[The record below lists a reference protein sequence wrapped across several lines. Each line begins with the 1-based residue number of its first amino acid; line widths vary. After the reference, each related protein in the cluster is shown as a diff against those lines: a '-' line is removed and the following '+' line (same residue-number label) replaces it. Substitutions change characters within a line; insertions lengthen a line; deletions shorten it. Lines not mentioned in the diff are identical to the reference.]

1 MTAPKTILIVD
12 DDLTAITLMR
22 AALQKAGF
30 GISTAVDG
38 ADALRQFRDKPSDM
52 VMLDVDMP
60 GLSGY
65 DVCAALRLEAGPL
78 LPIVMVTGF
87 DDFRSVDAA
96 YVAGATDFI
105 AKPINW
111 TLLGHR
117 VRYLLRGYQAV
128 LDLGTAEARNTALLA
143 ALPDLLF
150 ELDIEGRYIQYH
162 PPRSDLLTAPV
173 KNFIG
178 KTIEEVLSQDAARVC
193 RTAMQEA
200 YETGASIGKQLE
212 LQLPTGTAWVE
223 LSVSKSLDS
232 DQRPHFIIL
241 ARDVTE
247 SRAAADQIRRLA
259 YYDQLT
265 GLPNREQFRNRV
277 AGAIDR
283 AIANKRQ
290 LALLCIDLDKFKR
303 INDTLGHSV
312 GDDLLR
318 MTALRLREAVRR
330 ADPMDR
336 AIPGSTADADLS
348 RLGGDEFMFLMPDI
362 DGSEQA
368 AAVATR
374 ILSAITQPIL
384 LARHEVMVT
393 PSIGIAVYP
402 TDGGDFETL
411 FKSADLAMYFA
422 KRQGPGTL
430 AFFKSSMNANAL
442 KRLTMEGKLSRAIA
456 GNELSLRFQPQFDLA
471 TGLIVGMEALLR
483 WTNAELG
490 QVPPLEFIPVAEETG
505 MILSIGEWV
514 LRAACKQA
522 KAWNDEGFSV
532 LRIAVNVSGMQ
543 LAQRGFPGLVAAVLR
558 DSGLPANMLE
568 LEITESVVMT
578 NEDWTR
584 QVLGELKAIG
594 VQISIDDFGTGYS
607 SLGRL
612 REFPIDRL
620 KIDGSFIRR
629 VQNNGEDRVI
639 AATIIAM
646 AKTLK
651 LEVVAE
657 GVEDFAQL
665 LFLQEER
672 CTLVQGYFLSLP
684 LTAAESGQL
693 LRRLA
698 RDFDGSRTE
707 RLKAL
712 VNFVERPT
720 KFEPSSPDG
729 LVNVT
734 S

>member
-1 MTAPKTILIVD
+1 VTTATKTILIVD
-12 DDLTAITLMR
+12 DDLTAIMLMR

-30 GISTAVDG
+30 AVSTAVDG
-38 ADALRQFRDKPSDM
+38 TDALEQFRGKPSDM

-96 YVAGATDFI
+96 YNAGATDFI

-117 VRYLLRGYQAV
+117 VRYLLRAYQAV
-128 LDLGTAEARNTALLA
+128 LDLRTAEARNTALLT

-150 ELDIEGRYIQYH
+150 ELDIEGRYVQYH
-162 PPRSDLLTAPV
+162 PPHSELLPTPV
-173 KNFIG
+173 ENFIG
-178 KTIEEVLSQDAARVC
+178 KTVEEVLSPEAARVC
-193 RTAMQEA
+193 RSAIQEA
-200 YETGASIGKQLE
+200 YETGLSIGKHLE
-212 LQLPTGTAWVE
+212 LRLPGGTAWVE
-223 LSVSKSLDS
+223 LSVSRPVDPG
-232 DQRPHFIIL
+232 QTPHFIVL
-241 ARDVTE
+241 ARDVTDR
-247 SRAAADQIRRLA
+247 RAAAEQIRRLA

-265 GLPNREQFRNRV
+265 GLPNREHFRSRV
-277 AGAIDR
+277 ASAMEDAR
-283 AIANKRQ
+283 TNKRQ

-318 MTALRLREAVRR
+318 MTALRLREAVRSS
-330 ADPMDR
+330 DHIG
-336 AIPGSTADADLS
+336 IPEGSGDGDLS
-348 RLGGDEFMFLMPDI
+348 RLGGDEFMFLMPLI
-362 DGSEQA
+362 DAPEEAGI
-368 AAVATR
+368 VASR
-374 ILSAITQPIL
+374 ILVAIMRPIL

-393 PSIGIAVYP
+393 PSIGIAIYP
-402 TDGGDFETL
+402 ADGENFETL

-422 KRQGPGTL
+422 KRQGPGTFT
-430 AFFKSSMNANAL
+430 FFKPSMNANAL
-442 KRLTMEGKLSRAIA
+442 KRLTMEGKLSGAIA
-456 GNELSLRFQPQFDLA
+456 GNELSLRFQPQFDLG

-483 WTNAELG
+483 WANVELG
-490 QVPPLEFIPVAEETG
+490 QVPPLDFIPVAEETG
-505 MILSIGEWV
+505 MILPIGEWV
-514 LRAACKQA
+514 LRAACMQA
-522 KAWNDEGFSV
+522 KAWLDEGLSSG
-532 LRIAVNVSGMQ
+532 RIAVNVSGLQ

-558 DSGLPANMLE
+558 ETGLPAVALE
-568 LEITESVVMT
+568 LEITESVIMA

-657 GVEDFAQL
+657 GVEDLAQL
-665 LFLQEER
+665 LFLQEEC
-672 CTLVQGYFLSLP
+672 CTSVQGFFLSPP
-684 LTAAESGQL
+684 LTAVESGQL

-698 RDFDGSRTE
+698 RDFDGTRTE
-707 RLKAL
+707 RLRQLRA
-712 VNFVERPT
+712 
-720 KFEPSSPDG
+720 
-729 LVNVT
+729 
-734 S
+734 

>member
-1 MTAPKTILIVD
+1 VTTASKTILIVD
-12 DDLTAITLMR
+12 DDLTTITLMR

-30 GISTAVDG
+30 AVSTAVDG
-38 ADALRQFRDKPSDM
+38 TDGLRQFRDKPSDM

-65 DVCAALRLEAGPL
+65 DLCAALRLEAGAL
-78 LPIVMVTGF
+78 LPIVMVTGS

-96 YVAGATDFI
+96 YDAGATDFI

-117 VRYLLRGYQAV
+117 VRYLLRAYQAV
-128 LDLGTAEARNTALLA
+128 LDLRTAEARNTALLT

-150 ELDIEGRYIQYH
+150 ELDIEGRYVQYH
-162 PPRSDLLTAPV
+162 APHSELLPMPAE
-173 KNFIG
+173 NFIG
-178 KTIEEVLSQDAARVC
+178 KTVEEVLSPEAARVC
-193 RTAMQEA
+193 RSALQEA
-200 YETGASIGKQLE
+200 YETGLSMGKQLE
-212 LQLPTGTAWVE
+212 LRRPGGTVWVE
-223 LSVSKSLDS
+223 LSVSRPADPG
-232 DQRPHFIIL
+232 QTPHFIVL

-247 SRAAADQIRRLA
+247 RRAAADQIRRLA

-265 GLPNREQFRNRV
+265 GLPNREHFRSRV
-277 AGAIDR
+277 ASALEDAR
-283 AIANKRQ
+283 THKRQ
-290 LALLCIDLDKFKR
+290 SALLCIDLDKFKR

-318 MTALRLREAVRR
+318 MTALRLREAVRSG
-330 ADPMDR
+330 DHIGR
-336 AIPGSTADADLS
+336 AIPAGSGDGDLS
-348 RLGGDEFMFLMPDI
+348 RAGGDEFMFLMPLI
-362 DGSEQA
+362 DA
-368 AAVATR
+368 ADEAGIVATR
-374 ILSAITQPIL
+374 ILSAIIQPIL
-384 LARHEVMVT
+384 LARHEVIVT
-393 PSIGIAVYP
+393 PSIGIAIYP
-402 TDGGDFETL
+402 ADGENFETL

-422 KRQGPGTL
+422 KRQGPGTFT
-430 AFFKSSMNANAL
+430 FFKPSMNSNAL
-442 KRLTMEGKLSRAIA
+442 KRLTMEGKLSGAIA
-456 GNELSLRFQPQFDLA
+456 GNEFSLRFQPQFDLS

-483 WTNAELG
+483 WANVELG
-490 QVPPLEFIPVAEETG
+490 QVPPLDFIPVAEETG
-505 MILSIGEWV
+505 LILPIGEWV
-514 LRAACKQA
+514 LRAACTQA
-522 KAWNDEGFSV
+522 KAWHDEGLAA
-532 LRIAVNVSGMQ
+532 LRIAVNVSGLQ
-543 LAQRGFPGLVAAVLR
+543 LAQQGFPGLVAAVLR
-558 DSGLPANMLE
+558 DTGLPAVALE
-568 LEITESVVMT
+568 LEITESVIMT

-612 REFPIDRL
+612 RDFPIDRL

-629 VQNNGEDRVI
+629 VQNSGEDRVI

-657 GVEDFAQL
+657 GVEDLAQL

-672 CTLVQGYFLSLP
+672 CTLAQGFFLSQP

-698 RDFDGSRTE
+698 RDFHGSRTE
-707 RLKAL
+707 RLKQLHA
-712 VNFVERPT
+712 
-720 KFEPSSPDG
+720 
-729 LVNVT
+729 
-734 S
+734 

>member
-1 MTAPKTILIVD
+1 VTTATKTILIVD
-12 DDLTAITLMR
+12 DDLTAIMLMR

-30 GISTAVDG
+30 AVSTAVDG
-38 ADALRQFRDKPSDM
+38 TDALRQFREKPSDM

-96 YVAGATDFI
+96 YTAGATDFI

-117 VRYLLRGYQAV
+117 VRYLLRAYQAV
-128 LDLGTAEARNTALLA
+128 LDLRTAEARNTALLT

-150 ELDIEGRYIQYH
+150 ELDIEGRYVQYH
-162 PPRSDLLTAPV
+162 PPHSELLPTPV
-173 KNFIG
+173 ENFIG
-178 KTIEEVLSQDAARVC
+178 KTVEEVLSPEAARVC
-193 RTAMQEA
+193 RSAIQEA
-200 YETGASIGKQLE
+200 YETGLSIGKQLE
-212 LQLPTGTAWVE
+212 LRLPGGTAWVE
-223 LSVSKSLDS
+223 LSVSRPVDPGHT
-232 DQRPHFIIL
+232 PHFIVL
-241 ARDVTE
+241 ARDVTDR
-247 SRAAADQIRRLA
+247 RAAAEQIRRLA

-265 GLPNREQFRNRV
+265 NLPNREHFRTRV
-277 AGAIDR
+277 ASAMEDAR
-283 AIANKRQ
+283 TNKRH

-318 MTALRLREAVRR
+318 MTAVRLREAVRCS
-330 ADPMDR
+330 DNIG
-336 AIPGSTADADLS
+336 IPGGSGDGDLS
-348 RLGGDEFMFLMPDI
+348 RLGGDEFMFLMPVI
-362 DGSEQA
+362 DAPEEAG
-368 AAVATR
+368 AVATR
-374 ILSAITQPIL
+374 ILVAIMRPIL

-393 PSIGIAVYP
+393 PSIGIAIYP
-402 TDGGDFETL
+402 ADGENFETL

-422 KRQGPGTL
+422 KRQGPGSFS
-430 AFFKSSMNANAL
+430 FFKPSMNANAL
-442 KRLTMEGKLSRAIA
+442 KRLTMEGKLSGAIA
-456 GNELSLRFQPQFDLA
+456 GNELSLRFQPQFDLG

-483 WTNAELG
+483 WANVELG
-490 QVPPLEFIPVAEETG
+490 QVPPLDFIPVAEETG
-505 MILSIGEWV
+505 MILPIGEWV
-514 LRAACKQA
+514 LRAACTQA
-522 KAWNDEGFSV
+522 KAWLDEGLSAG
-532 LRIAVNVSGMQ
+532 RIAVNVSGLQ

-558 DSGLPANMLE
+558 ETGVPAVTLE
-568 LEITESVVMT
+568 LEITESVIMA
-578 NEDWTR
+578 NEEWTR

-657 GVEDFAQL
+657 GVEDLAQL
-665 LFLQEER
+665 LFLQEES
-672 CTLVQGYFLSLP
+672 CTSVQGFFLSPP

-698 RDFDGSRTE
+698 RDFDGTRTE
-707 RLKAL
+707 RLRQLRA
-712 VNFVERPT
+712 
-720 KFEPSSPDG
+720 
-729 LVNVT
+729 
-734 S
+734 

>member
-1 MTAPKTILIVD
+1 
-12 DDLTAITLMR
+12 MR

-30 GISTAVDG
+30 AVRTAVDG
-38 ADALRQFRDKPSDM
+38 KDGLRQFRDKPSDM

-96 YVAGATDFI
+96 YNAGATDFI

-117 VRYLLRGYQAV
+117 VRYLLRAYQAV
-128 LDLGTAEARNTALLA
+128 LDLRTAEARNTALLT

-150 ELDIEGRYIQYH
+150 ELDIEGRYVQYH
-162 PPRSDLLTAPV
+162 APHSELLATPIE
-173 KNFIG
+173 NFIG
-178 KTIEEVLSQDAARVC
+178 KTVEEVLSPEAARVC
-193 RTAMQEA
+193 RAAIQEA
-200 YETGASIGKQLE
+200 YETGVSIGKQLE
-212 LQLPTGTAWVE
+212 LRLPAGTAWVE
-223 LSVSKSLDS
+223 LSVSRPVDS
-232 DQRPHFIIL
+232 GQMPHFIVL

-247 SRAAADQIRRLA
+247 RRAAADQIQRLA

-265 GLPNREQFRNRV
+265 GLPNREHFRSRV
-277 AGAIDR
+277 ASALDDAR
-283 AIANKRQ
+283 TNKRQ

-318 MTALRLREAVRR
+318 MTALRLREALRCGEHR
-330 ADPMDR
+330 EGALPE
-336 AIPGSTADADLS
+336 GSGDANLS
-348 RLGGDEFMFLMPDI
+348 RLGGDEFMYLIANINAPEEAGI
-362 DGSEQA
+362 
-368 AAVATR
+368 VATR
-374 ILSAITQPIL
+374 ILSAIMRPIL
-384 LARHEVMVT
+384 LARHKVMVT
-393 PSIGIAVYP
+393 PSVGIAVYP
-402 TDGGDFETL
+402 TDGEDFETL
-411 FKSADLAMYFA
+411 FKNADLAMYFA
-422 KRQGPGTL
+422 KRQGPGTFT
-430 AFFKSSMNANAL
+430 FFKPSMNANAL
-442 KRLTMEGKLSRAIA
+442 RRLTMESRLSGAVA
-456 GNELSLRFQPQFDLA
+456 GNELSLRFQPQFELA

-483 WTNAELG
+483 WTNVDLG
-490 QVPPLEFIPVAEETG
+490 QVPPSDFIPVAEETG
-505 MILSIGEWV
+505 MILPIGEWV
-514 LRAACKQA
+514 LRAACMQA
-522 KAWNDEGFSV
+522 LAWHDEGFSNV
-532 LRIAVNVSGMQ
+532 RMAVNVSGVQM
-543 LAQRGFPGLVAAVLR
+543 AQRGFPGLVATVLR
-558 DSGLPANMLE
+558 DTGLPPATLE
-568 LEITESVVMT
+568 LEITESVIMA

-639 AATIIAM
+639 AATIIGM

-657 GVEDFAQL
+657 GVEDLAQL
-665 LFLQEER
+665 LFLQEES
-672 CTLVQGYFLSLP
+672 CTLAQGFFLSAP
-684 LTAAESGQL
+684 LTVAESGQL

-698 RDFDGSRTE
+698 RDFDGTRTE
-707 RLKAL
+707 RLRRVRA
-712 VNFVERPT
+712 
-720 KFEPSSPDG
+720 
-729 LVNVT
+729 
-734 S
+734 

>member
-1 MTAPKTILIVD
+1 VIPAAKTILIVD

-30 GISTAVDG
+30 AVSTAVDG
-38 ADALRQFRDKPSDM
+38 TDGLRQFRSKPSDM

-65 DVCAALRLEAGPL
+65 EVCEALRLEAGPL

-87 DDFRSVDAA
+87 DDFRSVDTA

-111 TLLGHR
+111 TLLAHR
-117 VRYLLRGYQAV
+117 VRYLLRSYQTV
-128 LDLGTAEARNTALLA
+128 LDLRTAEARNTAVLA

-150 ELDIEGRYIQYH
+150 ELDIDGRYVQYH
-162 PPRSDLLTAPV
+162 PPRSERLSTAV
-173 KNFIG
+173 ENFIG
-178 KTIEEVLSQDAARVC
+178 KTVEEVLSPEAARVC
-193 RTAMQEA
+193 RAAIQEA
-200 YETGASIGKQLE
+200 YETGVSIGKQLD
-212 LQLPTGTAWVE
+212 LRIPGGTAWVE

-232 DQRPHFIIL
+232 GQTPHFIVL

-247 SRAAADQIRRLA
+247 RRAAADQIRRLA

-265 GLPNREQFRNRV
+265 GLPNREHFHSRV
-277 AGAIDR
+277 TNALDDAGT
-283 AIANKRQ
+283 NKRQ

-318 MTALRLREAVRR
+318 MTALRLREAVRCGDHLER
-330 ADPMDR
+330 TNSG
-336 AIPGSTADADLS
+336 GSGDGDLS
-348 RLGGDEFMFLMPDI
+348 RLGGDEFMFLLTGI
-362 DGSEQA
+362 DAANQA
-368 AAVATR
+368 AIVATR
-374 ILSAITQPIL
+374 ILSAIMRPIL

-402 TDGGDFETL
+402 TDGDDFETL
-411 FKSADLAMYFA
+411 FKNADLAMYFA
-422 KRQGPGTL
+422 KRQGPGTF
-430 AFFKSSMNANAL
+430 AFFKSSMNASAL
-442 KRLTMEGKLSRAIA
+442 KRLTMEGKLSGAIA
-456 GNELSLRFQPQFDLA
+456 GNELSLRFQPQFDLS

-490 QVPPLEFIPVAEETG
+490 QVPPLDFIPVAEDTG
-505 MILSIGEWV
+505 MILPIGEWV
-514 LRAACKQA
+514 LRAACTQA
-522 KAWNDEGFSV
+522 KAWLDEGLSAV
-532 LRIAVNVSGMQ
+532 RIAVNVSGLQ
-543 LAQRGFPGLVAAVLR
+543 LAQRGFPGLIAAVLR
-558 DSGLPANMLE
+558 DTGLPAATLE
-568 LEITESVVMT
+568 LEITETVIMA

-639 AATIIAM
+639 AATIIGM

-657 GVEDFAQL
+657 GVEDLAQL
-665 LFLQEER
+665 LFLQEES
-672 CTLVQGYFLSLP
+672 CTLAQGFFLSPP
-684 LTAAESGQL
+684 LTVVQSGQL

-698 RDFDGSRTE
+698 RDFDGTRTE
-707 RLKAL
+707 RLRRL
-712 VNFVERPT
+712 RV
-720 KFEPSSPDG
+720 
-729 LVNVT
+729 
-734 S
+734 

>member
-1 MTAPKTILIVD
+1 MTTTTKTILIVD
-12 DDLTAITLMR
+12 DDLTAIELMR

-30 GISTAVDG
+30 AVRTAVDG
-38 ADALRQFRDKPSDM
+38 KDGLRQFRDKPSDM

-96 YVAGATDFI
+96 YNAGATDFI

-117 VRYLLRGYQAV
+117 VRYLLRAYQAV
-128 LDLGTAEARNTALLA
+128 LDLRTAEARNTALLT

-150 ELDIEGRYIQYH
+150 ELDIEGRYVQYH
-162 PPRSDLLTAPV
+162 APHSELLATPV
-173 KNFIG
+173 ENFIG
-178 KTIEEVLSQDAARVC
+178 KTVEEVLSPEAARVC
-193 RTAMQEA
+193 RAAIQEA
-200 YETGASIGKQLE
+200 YETGVSIGKQLE
-212 LQLPTGTAWVE
+212 LRLPAGTAWVE
-223 LSVSKSLDS
+223 LSVSRPVDPG
-232 DQRPHFIIL
+232 QTPHFIVL
-241 ARDVTE
+241 ARDVTDR
-247 SRAAADQIRRLA
+247 RAAADQIHRLA

-265 GLPNREQFRNRV
+265 GLPNREHFRSRV
-277 AGAIDR
+277 ASELEDAR
-283 AIANKRQ
+283 ASKRQ

-318 MTALRLREAVRR
+318 MTALRLREAVRC
-330 ADPMDR
+330 DDHIG
-336 AIPGSTADADLS
+336 AIPRGTDEGDLS
-348 RLGGDEFMFLMPDI
+348 RLGGDEFMFLMPLI
-362 DGSEQA
+362 DAPEEAGV
-368 AAVATR
+368 VATR
-374 ILSAITQPIL
+374 ILSAIMRPIL

-393 PSIGIAVYP
+393 PSIGIAIYP
-402 TDGGDFETL
+402 VDGDNFETL

-422 KRQGPGTL
+422 KRQGPGSFS
-430 AFFKSSMNANAL
+430 FFKPSMNANAL
-442 KRLTMEGKLSRAIA
+442 KRLTMEGKLSGAIA
-456 GNELSLRFQPQFDLA
+456 GNELSLRFQPQFALA
-471 TGLIVGMEALLR
+471 SGLIVGMEALLR
-483 WTNAELG
+483 WANVELG
-490 QVPPLEFIPVAEETG
+490 QVPPLDFIPVAEETG
-505 MILSIGEWV
+505 MILPIGEWV
-514 LRAACKQA
+514 LRAACTQA
-522 KAWNDEGFSV
+522 KTWLDEGLSPG
-532 LRIAVNVSGMQ
+532 RIAVNVSGLQ

-558 DSGLPANMLE
+558 DTGLPAVALE
-568 LEITESVVMT
+568 LEITESVIMA

-646 AKTLK
+646 AKTLR

-657 GVEDFAQL
+657 GVEDLAQL
-665 LFLQEER
+665 LFLQEES
-672 CTLVQGYFLSLP
+672 CTLVQGFFLSPP

-698 RDFDGSRTE
+698 RDFDGTRTE
-707 RLKAL
+707 RLRLLRA
-712 VNFVERPT
+712 
-720 KFEPSSPDG
+720 
-729 LVNVT
+729 
-734 S
+734 

>member
-1 MTAPKTILIVD
+1 MTTAIKTILVVD
-12 DDLTAITLMR
+12 DDLTAIALTR

-30 GISTAVDG
+30 AVSTALDG
-38 ADALRQFRDKPSDM
+38 MDGLRQFRAKPSDI
-52 VMLDVDMP
+52 VLLDVDMP
-60 GLSGY
+60 GMSGY
-65 DVCAALRLEAGPL
+65 EVCAALRLEAGPL

-117 VRYLLRGYQAV
+117 VRYLLRGYQTV

-150 ELDIEGRYIQYH
+150 ELDIEGRYVQYH
-162 PPRSDLLTAPV
+162 PPHSQLLPTPGA
-173 KNFIG
+173 NFIG
-178 KTIEEVLSQDAARVC
+178 KTVEEVLSPEAARVC
-193 RTAMQEA
+193 RSAIQEA
-200 YETGASIGKQLE
+200 YETGVSIGKQLE
-212 LQLPTGTAWVE
+212 LQLPSGTAWVE
-223 LSVSKSLDS
+223 LSVSRPVDS
-232 DQRPHFIIL
+232 AQTPHFIVL

-247 SRAAADQIRRLA
+247 RRAAADQIRRLA

-265 GLPNREQFRNRV
+265 GLPNREHFRSRV
-277 AGAIDR
+277 ATALDEAR
-283 AIANKRQ
+283 TNKRQ

-318 MTALRLREAVRR
+318 MTALRLREAVRCGGHVEP
-330 ADPMDR
+330 AL
-336 AIPGSTADADLS
+336 PGGTGEGDIS
-348 RLGGDEFMFLMPDI
+348 RLGGDEFMFLMPSI
-362 DGSEQA
+362 DAPEQA
-368 AAVATR
+368 GIVATR
-374 ILSAITQPIL
+374 ILSAIMRPIV

-402 TDGGDFETL
+402 SDGDDFETL
-411 FKSADLAMYFA
+411 FKNADLAMYFA
-422 KRQGPGTL
+422 KRQGPGT
-430 AFFKSSMNANAL
+430 FTFYKPSMNANAL
-442 KRLTMEGKLSRAIA
+442 RRLTMENKLSGAIA
-456 GNELSLRFQPQFDLA
+456 GNELSLRFQPQFDLG

-483 WTNAELG
+483 WSNAELG
-490 QVPPLEFIPVAEETG
+490 QVPPLDFIPVAEDTG
-505 MILSIGEWV
+505 LILPIGEWV
-514 LRAACKQA
+514 LRAACMQS
-522 KAWNDEGFSV
+522 KAWRDDGLSAV
-532 LRIAVNVSGMQ
+532 RIAVNVSGLQ

-558 DSGLPANMLE
+558 DTGLPPATLE
-568 LEITESVVMT
+568 LEITESVIMAS
-578 NEDWTR
+578 EDWTR

-629 VQNNGEDRVI
+629 VQSNGEDRVI

-657 GVEDFAQL
+657 GVEDLAQL
-665 LFLQEER
+665 LFLQEES
-672 CTLVQGYFLSLP
+672 CTLAQGFFLSMP

-707 RLKAL
+707 RLRR
-712 VNFVERPT
+712 VRV
-720 KFEPSSPDG
+720 
-729 LVNVT
+729 
-734 S
+734 

>member
-1 MTAPKTILIVD
+1 MTTLPKTILIVD

-30 GISTAVDG
+30 AVSTAVDG
-38 ADALRQFRDKPSDM
+38 ADGLRQFRDKPSDM

-65 DVCAALRLEAGPL
+65 EVCAALRLEAGPL

-150 ELDIEGRYIQYH
+150 ELDIDGRYVQYH
-162 PPRSDLLTAPV
+162 PPRSDLLTARAE
-173 KNFIG
+173 NFIG
-178 KTIEEVLSQDAARVC
+178 KTIEEVLSPEAARVC
-193 RTAMQEA
+193 RAAMQEA

-212 LQLPTGTAWVE
+212 LQLPGGTAWVE
-223 LSVSKSLDS
+223 VSVSRSLYS
-232 DQRPHFIIL
+232 DQTPHFIMI

-265 GLPNREQFRNRV
+265 GLPNREQFRSRV
-277 AGAIDR
+277 AGALDH
-283 AIANKRQ
+283 AGTTKRQ

-330 ADPMDR
+330 GDPVDR
-336 AIPGSTADADLS
+336 AIPGGTGDADLS
-348 RLGGDEFMFLMPDI
+348 RLGGDEFMYLMPDI
-362 DGSEQA
+362 ESPDQA
-368 AAVATR
+368 GVIATR
-374 ILSAITQPIL
+374 ILTAIMQPIL

-402 TDGGDFETL
+402 TDGEDFETL

-422 KRQGPGTL
+422 KRQGPGTF

-442 KRLTMEGKLSRAIA
+442 KRLTIEGKLARAIA
-456 GNELSLRFQPQFDLA
+456 GNELSLRYQPLFDLG
-471 TGLIVGMEALLR
+471 TGLIVGMEALIR

-490 QVPPLEFIPVAEETG
+490 QVPPLDFIPVAEETG
-505 MILSIGEWV
+505 MILPIGEWV

-522 KAWNDEGFSV
+522 KAWNDESFSAV
-532 LRIAVNVSGMQ
+532 RMAVNVSGLQ
-543 LAQRGFPGLVAAVLR
+543 LAQRGFPSLVAAVLR
-558 DSGLPANMLE
+558 DSGLPADQLE

-657 GVEDFAQL
+657 GVEDLAQL
-665 LFLQEER
+665 LFLQEEH
-672 CTLVQGYFLSLP
+672 CTLVQGFFLSPP

-707 RLKAL
+707 RLMR
-712 VNFVERPT
+712 VH
-720 KFEPSSPDG
+720 S
-729 LVNVT
+729 
-734 S
+734 

>member
-1 MTAPKTILIVD
+1 MTTATRTILIVD

-30 GISTAVDG
+30 VVSTAVDG
-38 ADALRQFRDKPSDM
+38 TDGLRQFRSKPSDM

-65 DVCAALRLEAGPL
+65 DVCEALRLEAGPL

-111 TLLGHR
+111 TLLAHR
-117 VRYLLRGYQAV
+117 VRYLLRSYQTV
-128 LDLGTAEARNTALLA
+128 LDLRTAEARNTALLA

-150 ELDIEGRYIQYH
+150 ELNIDGRYLQYH
-162 PPRSDLLTAPV
+162 PPRSELLSTAV
-173 KNFIG
+173 ENYIG
-178 KTIEEVLSQDAARVC
+178 KTVEEVLSPEAARVC
-193 RTAMQEA
+193 RAAIQEA
-200 YETGASIGKQLE
+200 YETGVSIGKQLD
-212 LQLPTGTAWVE
+212 LRLPSGTAWVE
-223 LSVSKSLDS
+223 LSVSRSMDS
-232 DQRPHFIIL
+232 GQTPRFIVL

-247 SRAAADQIRRLA
+247 RRAAADQIRRLA

-265 GLPNREQFRNRV
+265 GLPNREHFRSRV
-277 AGAIDR
+277 ASALDEAR
-283 AIANKRQ
+283 TNKRQ

-318 MTALRLREAVRR
+318 MTALRLREAVRCGDQTER
-330 ADPMDR
+330 ATTGGAGD
-336 AIPGSTADADLS
+336 GDLS
-348 RLGGDEFMFLMPDI
+348 RLGGDEFMFLLSGI
-362 DGSEQA
+362 DA
-368 AAVATR
+368 ADRAAIVATR
-374 ILSAITQPIL
+374 ILSAIIRPIL

-402 TDGGDFETL
+402 SDGDDFETL
-411 FKSADLAMYFA
+411 FKNADLAMYFA
-422 KRQGPGTL
+422 KRQGPGTF
-430 AFFKSSMNANAL
+430 AFFKPSMNASAL
-442 KRLTMEGKLSRAIA
+442 KRLTMEGKLSGAVA
-456 GNELSLRFQPQFDLA
+456 ANEFSLRFQPQFDLG

-483 WTNAELG
+483 WTNPELG
-490 QVPPLEFIPVAEETG
+490 QVPPLDFIPVAEDTG
-505 MILSIGEWV
+505 MILPIGEWV
-514 LRAACKQA
+514 LRAACTQA
-522 KAWNDEGFSV
+522 TAWLDEGLSAV
-532 LRIAVNVSGMQ
+532 RIAVNVSGLQ

-558 DSGLPANMLE
+558 DSGLPAATLE
-568 LEITESVVMT
+568 LEITESVIMA

-639 AATIIAM
+639 AATIIGM

-657 GVEDFAQL
+657 GVEDLAQL
-665 LFLQEER
+665 LFLQEES
-672 CTLVQGYFLSLP
+672 CTLAQGFFLSPP
-684 LTAAESGQL
+684 LTVAQSGQL

-698 RDFDGSRTE
+698 RDFDGTRTE
-707 RLKAL
+707 RLKRL
-712 VNFVERPT
+712 RI
-720 KFEPSSPDG
+720 
-729 LVNVT
+729 
-734 S
+734 

>member
-1 MTAPKTILIVD
+1 MTQATKTILIVD
-12 DDLTAITLMR
+12 DDLTAIMLMR

-30 GISTAVDG
+30 AVTTAIDG
-38 ADALRQFRDKPSDM
+38 ADALRQFRSKPSDM

-96 YVAGATDFI
+96 YDAGATDFI

-117 VRYLLRGYQAV
+117 VRYLLRAYQAV
-128 LDLGTAEARNTALLA
+128 LDLRTAEARNTALLT

-150 ELDIEGRYIQYH
+150 ELDIEGRYVQYH
-162 PPRSDLLTAPV
+162 APRSELLSAPV
-173 KNFIG
+173 ENFIG
-178 KTIEEVLSQDAARVC
+178 KTVEEVLSPESARVC
-193 RTAMQEA
+193 RSAIQEA
-200 YETGASIGKQLE
+200 YETGVSIGKQLE
-212 LQLPTGTAWVE
+212 LPLPGGTAWVE
-223 LSVSKSLDS
+223 LSVSRPVDPG
-232 DQRPHFIIL
+232 QTPHFIVL
-241 ARDVTE
+241 ARDVTDR
-247 SRAAADQIRRLA
+247 RAAADQIRRLA

-265 GLPNREQFRNRV
+265 GLPNREQFRSRV
-277 AGAIDR
+277 ASALEDAR
-283 AIANKRQ
+283 TSKRQ

-318 MTALRLREAVRR
+318 MTALRLREALRSGDHIER
-330 ADPMDR
+330 LT
-336 AIPGSTADADLS
+336 PGGAGDGDLS
-348 RLGGDEFMFLMPDI
+348 RLGGDEFMFLMPVI
-362 DGSEQA
+362 DAPEQA
-368 AAVATR
+368 GIIATR
-374 ILSAITQPIL
+374 ILSAIMRPIL

-402 TDGGDFETL
+402 ADGEDFETL

-422 KRQGPGTL
+422 KRQGPGTFS
-430 AFFKSSMNANAL
+430 FFKPSMNANAL
-442 KRLTMEGKLSRAIA
+442 KRLTMEGKLSGAIA

-483 WTNAELG
+483 WANAELG
-490 QVPPLEFIPVAEETG
+490 QVPPLDFIPVAEETG
-505 MILSIGEWV
+505 MILPIGEWV
-514 LRAACKQA
+514 LRAACMQA
-522 KAWNDEGFSV
+522 KAWLDEGLSAV
-532 LRIAVNVSGMQ
+532 RIAVNVSGLQ

-558 DSGLPANMLE
+558 DTGLPSNTLE
-568 LEITESVVMT
+568 LEITESVIMA

-665 LFLQEER
+665 LFLQEEC
-672 CTLVQGYFLSLP
+672 CTLVQGFFLSPP
-684 LTAAESGQL
+684 LTVAESGQL

-698 RDFDGSRTE
+698 RDFDGTRTE
-707 RLKAL
+707 RLRRL
-712 VNFVERPT
+712 HI
-720 KFEPSSPDG
+720 
-729 LVNVT
+729 
-734 S
+734 

>member
-1 MTAPKTILIVD
+1 MTTATKSILIVD

-30 GISTAVDG
+30 AVTTAVDG
-38 ADALRQFRDKPSDM
+38 TDALRQFRDKPSDM

-111 TLLGHR
+111 TLLAHR
-117 VRYLLRGYQAV
+117 VRYLLRSYQAV
-128 LDLGTAEARNTALLA
+128 LDLRTAEARNTALLA

-162 PPRSDLLTAPV
+162 PPRSELAPTAV
-173 KNFIG
+173 ENFLG
-178 KTIEEVLSQDAARVC
+178 KTVEEILSPEAARVC
-193 RTAMQEA
+193 RTAIQEA
-200 YETGASIGKQLE
+200 YETGVSIGKQLE
-212 LQLPTGTAWVE
+212 LRLSDGTAWVE
-223 LSVSKSLDS
+223 LSVSRSVDS
-232 DQRPHFIIL
+232 GQTPHFIVL

-247 SRAAADQIRRLA
+247 RRAAADQIRRLA
-259 YYDQLT
+259 YFDQLT
-265 GLPNREQFRNRV
+265 GLPNREQFRSRV
-277 AGAIDR
+277 ASALDEAR
-283 AIANKRQ
+283 TTKSQ

-318 MTALRLREAVRR
+318 MTALRLREAVRSGDLMER
-330 ADPMDR
+330 AM
-336 AIPGSTADADLS
+336 PGGNGDGDLS
-348 RLGGDEFMFLMPDI
+348 RLGGDEFMFLISGLDAPR
-362 DGSEQA
+362 QA
-368 AAVATR
+368 AIVATR
-374 ILSAITQPIL
+374 ILSAIMRPIL

-402 TDGGDFETL
+402 TDGDDFEAL
-411 FKSADLAMYFA
+411 FKNADLAMYFA

-430 AFFKSSMNANAL
+430 AFYKPSMNANAL
-442 KRLTMEGKLSRAIA
+442 KRLTMEGKLSGAIA
-456 GNELSLRFQPQFDLA
+456 GNELSLRFQPQFDLS

-490 QVPPLEFIPVAEETG
+490 QVPPLDFIPVAEETG
-505 MILSIGEWV
+505 MILPIGEWV
-514 LRAACKQA
+514 LRAACTQA
-522 KAWNDEGFSV
+522 KAWLDEGLTA
-532 LRIAVNVSGMQ
+532 LRLAVNVSGLQ

-558 DSGLPANMLE
+558 ETGLPSAALE
-568 LEITESVVMT
+568 LEITESVIMA

-612 REFPIDRL
+612 RDFPIDRL

-657 GVEDFAQL
+657 GVEDLAQL
-665 LFLQEER
+665 LFLQEES
-672 CTLVQGYFLSLP
+672 CTLAQGFFLSPP
-684 LTAAESGQL
+684 LTVAESGQL

-707 RLKAL
+707 RLKRLRA
-712 VNFVERPT
+712 
-720 KFEPSSPDG
+720 
-729 LVNVT
+729 
-734 S
+734 

>member
-1 MTAPKTILIVD
+1 MTITTKTILVVD

-30 GISTAVDG
+30 AVSTAVDG
-38 ADALRQFRDKPSDM
+38 ADGLQQFRAKPTDM

-65 DVCAALRLEAGPL
+65 EVCAALRLEAGPL

-87 DDFRSVDAA
+87 DDVRSVDAA

-111 TLLGHR
+111 SLLGHR

-128 LDLGTAEARNTALLA
+128 LDLRTAEARNTALLT

-150 ELDIEGRYIQYH
+150 ELDIEGRYVQYH
-162 PPRSDLLTAPV
+162 PPRSDSLAPRV
-173 KNFIG
+173 ENFIG
-178 KTIEEVLSQDAARVC
+178 KTVEEVLSPEAARVC
-193 RTAMQEA
+193 RSAMQEA
-200 YETGASIGKQLE
+200 YETGVSIGKQLE
-212 LQLPTGTAWVE
+212 IRLPVGTAWVE
-223 LSVSKSLDS
+223 LSVSRPVDS
-232 DQRPHFIIL
+232 GRTPHFIVL

-247 SRAAADQIRRLA
+247 SRVAADQIRRLA

-265 GLPNREQFRNRV
+265 GLPNREHFRSRV
-277 AGAIDR
+277 ASALDQ
-283 AIANKRQ
+283 AQTNKRQ
-290 LALLCIDLDKFKR
+290 MALLCIDLDKFKR

-318 MTALRLREAVRR
+318 MTALRLREAVRSGDR
-330 ADPMDR
+330 VER
-336 AIPGSTADADLS
+336 AIPGSTGDGDLS
-348 RLGGDEFMFLMPDI
+348 RLGGDEFMFLMSGIDAPD
-362 DGSEQA
+362 QA
-368 AAVATR
+368 GIVATR
-374 ILSAITQPIL
+374 ILSAIMRPIV

-393 PSIGIAVYP
+393 PSIGIAIYP
-402 TDGGDFETL
+402 TDGEDFETL
-411 FKSADLAMYFA
+411 FKNADLAMYFA
-422 KRQGPGTL
+422 KRQGPGTFS
-430 AFFKSSMNANAL
+430 FFKPSMNANAL
-442 KRLTMEGKLSRAIA
+442 KRLTMEGKLSGAIA
-456 GNELSLRFQPQFDLA
+456 GNELSLRFQPQFALG

-483 WTNAELG
+483 WTNVELG
-490 QVPPLEFIPVAEETG
+490 QVPPLDFIPVAEETG
-505 MILSIGEWV
+505 MILPIGEWV
-514 LRAACKQA
+514 LRAACTQA
-522 KAWNDEGFSV
+522 KAWHDEGLSAV
-532 LRIAVNVSGMQ
+532 RIAVNVSGLQ
-543 LAQRGFPGLVAAVLR
+543 LAQRSFPGLVAAVLR
-558 DSGLPANMLE
+558 DTGLLPATLE
-568 LEITESVVMT
+568 LEITESVIMV

-646 AKTLK
+646 AKTLN

-657 GVEDFAQL
+657 GVEDLAQL
-665 LFLQEER
+665 LFLQEES
-672 CTLVQGYFLSLP
+672 CTLVQGFFLSPP
-684 LTAAESGQL
+684 LTATESGQL

-698 RDFDGSRTE
+698 REFDGTRTE
-707 RLKAL
+707 RLRRA
-712 VNFVERPT
+712 R
-720 KFEPSSPDG
+720 G
-729 LVNVT
+729 
-734 S
+734 

>member
-1 MTAPKTILIVD
+1 MTTPTKSILIVD
-12 DDLTAITLMR
+12 DDLTAITLTR

-30 GISTAVDG
+30 SVSTAVDG
-38 ADALRQFRDKPSDM
+38 ADGLQQFRSKPFDM
-52 VMLDVDMP
+52 VLLDVDMP

-65 DVCAALRLEAGPL
+65 EVCATLRLEAGPL

-117 VRYLLRGYQAV
+117 VRYLLRGYQTV
-128 LDLGTAEARNTALLA
+128 LDLRTAEARNSSLLA

-150 ELDIEGRYIQYH
+150 ELDIEGRYVQYH
-162 PPRSDLLTAPV
+162 PPRAVLRATPV
-173 KNFIG
+173 DDFIG
-178 KTIEEVLSQDAARVC
+178 KTVEEVLSPESARVC
-193 RTAMQEA
+193 RAAIQEA
-200 YETGASIGKQLE
+200 YEKGVSIGKQLD
-212 LQLPTGTAWVE
+212 LRVPGGTAWVE
-223 LSVSKSLDS
+223 LSVSRTGNSG
-232 DQRPHFIIL
+232 QPPHFIVL

-247 SRAAADQIRRLA
+247 RRAAADQIRKLA

-265 GLPNREQFRNRV
+265 GLPNREHFRNRV
-277 AGAIDR
+277 AGALDEAR
-283 AIANKRQ
+283 KNKRA

-318 MTALRLREAVRR
+318 MTALRLREAVRCGDPTER
-330 ADPMDR
+330 ALSAGMGD
-336 AIPGSTADADLS
+336 GDLS
-348 RLGGDEFMFLMPDI
+348 RLGGDEFMFLMA
-362 DGSEQA
+362 GSDAPNQA
-368 AAVATR
+368 AIVATR
-374 ILSAITQPIL
+374 ILSAIMRPIL

-402 TDGGDFETL
+402 GDGDDFETL
-411 FKSADLAMYFA
+411 FKNADLAMYFA

-430 AFFKSSMNANAL
+430 AFFKPSMNANAL
-442 KRLTMEGKLSRAIA
+442 KRLTMEGKLSGAIA
-456 GNELSLRFQPQFDLA
+456 GNELSLRYQPQFDLA

-483 WTNAELG
+483 WANAELG
-490 QVPPLEFIPVAEETG
+490 QVPPLDFIPVAEDTG
-505 MILSIGEWV
+505 MILPIGEWV
-514 LRAACKQA
+514 LRSACTQA
-522 KAWNDEGFSV
+522 KAWLDEGLSAV
-532 LRIAVNVSGMQ
+532 RVAVNVSGLQ
-543 LAQRGFPGLVAAVLR
+543 LAQRGFPALVAAVLR
-558 DSGLPANMLE
+558 DTGLPATTLE
-568 LEITESVVMT
+568 LEITESVIMA

-584 QVLGELKAIG
+584 QVLGELKTIG

-639 AATIIAM
+639 AATIIGM

-657 GVEDFAQL
+657 GVEDLAQL
-665 LFLQEER
+665 LFLQEEN
-672 CTLVQGYFLSLP
+672 CTLAQGFFLSAP
-684 LTAAESGQL
+684 LTVAESGQL

-707 RLKAL
+707 RL
-712 VNFVERPT
+712 ER
-720 KFEPSSPDG
+720 
-729 LVNVT
+729 LRV
-734 S
+734 

>member
-1 MTAPKTILIVD
+1 MTPAAKTILIVD
-12 DDLTAITLMR
+12 DDLTAIMLMR

-30 GISTAVDG
+30 AVSTAVDG
-38 ADALRQFRDKPSDM
+38 ADGLRQFRAVPSDM

-96 YVAGATDFI
+96 YDAGATDFI

-117 VRYLLRGYQAV
+117 VRYLLRAYQAV
-128 LDLGTAEARNTALLA
+128 LDLRTAEARNTALLT

-150 ELDIEGRYIQYH
+150 ELDIEGRYVQYH
-162 PPRSDLLTAPV
+162 PPRSELLATPV
-173 KNFIG
+173 ENFIG
-178 KTIEEVLSQDAARVC
+178 RTVEEVLSPEAARVC
-193 RTAMQEA
+193 RSAIQEA
-200 YETGASIGKQLE
+200 YETGVSIGKQLE
-212 LQLPTGTAWVE
+212 LPLPGGTAWVE
-223 LSVSKSLDS
+223 LSVSRPMDPGHT
-232 DQRPHFIIL
+232 PHFIVL
-241 ARDVTE
+241 ARDVTDR
-247 SRAAADQIRRLA
+247 RAAADQIRRLA

-265 GLPNREQFRNRV
+265 GLPNREHFRSRV
-277 AGAIDR
+277 ASALEDAR
-283 AIANKRQ
+283 TNKRQ

-318 MTALRLREAVRR
+318 MTALRLREAVRCS
-330 ADPMDR
+330 DHIER
-336 AIPGSTADADLS
+336 AIPGGIGDGDLS
-348 RLGGDEFMFLMPDI
+348 RLGGDEFMVLMPGI
-362 DGSEQA
+362 DTPEQA
-368 AAVATR
+368 GTVATR
-374 ILSAITQPIL
+374 ISSAIMRPIL

-393 PSIGIAVYP
+393 PSIGIAIYP
-402 TDGGDFETL
+402 ADGEDFETL

-422 KRQGPGTL
+422 KRQGPGTFT
-430 AFFKSSMNANAL
+430 FFKPSMNANAL
-442 KRLTMEGKLSRAIA
+442 KRLTMEGKLSGAIA
-456 GNELSLRFQPQFDLA
+456 GNELSLRFQPQFDLG

-483 WTNAELG
+483 WANPELG
-490 QVPPLEFIPVAEETG
+490 QVPPLDFIPVAEDTG
-505 MILSIGEWV
+505 MILPIGEWV
-514 LRAACKQA
+514 LRAACVQA
-522 KAWNDEGFSV
+522 KAWLDEGLSAV
-532 LRIAVNVSGMQ
+532 RIAVNVSGLQ
-543 LAQRGFPGLVAAVLR
+543 LAQRGFPGLVASVLR
-558 DSGLPANMLE
+558 DTGLPSVTLE
-568 LEITESVVMT
+568 LEITESVIMA

-657 GVEDFAQL
+657 GVEDLAQL
-665 LFLQEER
+665 LFLQEEN
-672 CTLVQGYFLSLP
+672 CTLVQGFFLSPP

-698 RDFDGSRTE
+698 RDFDGTRTE
-707 RLKAL
+707 RLKRL
-712 VNFVERPT
+712 H
-720 KFEPSSPDG
+720 S
-729 LVNVT
+729 
-734 S
+734 

>member
-1 MTAPKTILIVD
+1 MTTATKTILIVD
-12 DDLTAITLMR
+12 DDLTAIMLMR

-30 GISTAVDG
+30 TVSTAVDG
-38 ADALRQFRDKPSDM
+38 TDALRQFRGKPSDM

-65 DVCAALRLEAGPL
+65 DVCGTLRLEAGPL

-87 DDFRSVDAA
+87 DDFGSVDAA

-128 LDLGTAEARNTALLA
+128 LDLRTAEARNTALLA

-150 ELDIEGRYIQYH
+150 ELDIDGRYVQYH
-162 PPRSDLLTAPV
+162 PPRSELLPTPV
-173 KNFIG
+173 ENFIG
-178 KTIEEVLSQDAARVC
+178 KTVEEVLSPEAARVC
-193 RTAMQEA
+193 RSAIQEA
-200 YETGASIGKQLE
+200 YETGASIGMQLE
-212 LQLPTGTAWVE
+212 LRLPGGTAWVE
-223 LSVSKSLDS
+223 LSVSMPVDS
-232 DQRPHFIIL
+232 GQTPHFIIL

-247 SRAAADQIRRLA
+247 RRAAADQIRRLA

-265 GLPNREQFRNRV
+265 GLPNREHFRSRV
-277 AGAIDR
+277 ASALDDAR
-283 AIANKRQ
+283 TNKRQ

-318 MTALRLREAVRR
+318 MTALRLREAVRCG
-330 ADPMDR
+330 DQMER
-336 AIPGSTADADLS
+336 AIPAGTGDRDLS
-348 RLGGDEFMFLMPDI
+348 RLGGDEFMFLMPGI
-362 DGSEQA
+362 DAPNQA
-368 AAVATR
+368 AITATR
-374 ILSAITQPIL
+374 ILSAIMRPIL

-402 TDGGDFETL
+402 ADGEDFETL
-411 FKSADLAMYFA
+411 FKNADLAMYFA

-430 AFFKSSMNANAL
+430 AFFKPSMNASAL
-442 KRLTMEGKLSRAIA
+442 KRLTMEGKLSGAIA

-471 TGLIVGMEALLR
+471 TGLIVGMEALVR

-490 QVPPLEFIPVAEETG
+490 QVPPLDFIPVAEETG
-505 MILSIGEWV
+505 MILPIGEWV
-514 LRAACKQA
+514 LRAACMQA
-522 KAWNDEGFSV
+522 KAWHDEGLSAV
-532 LRIAVNVSGMQ
+532 RIAVNVSGLQ

-558 DSGLPANMLE
+558 DTGLPSVMLE
-568 LEITESVVMT
+568 LEITESVIMA

-584 QVLGELKAIG
+584 QVLAELKAIG

-657 GVEDFAQL
+657 GVEDLAQL

-672 CTLVQGYFLSLP
+672 CTLVQGFFLSPP

-698 RDFDGSRTE
+698 RDFDGTRTQ
-707 RLKAL
+707 RLQQLRA
-712 VNFVERPT
+712 
-720 KFEPSSPDG
+720 
-729 LVNVT
+729 
-734 S
+734 

>member
-1 MTAPKTILIVD
+1 MTMMTKTILIVD

-30 GISTAVDG
+30 AVRTAVDG
-38 ADALRQFRDKPSDM
+38 ADGLRNFRDKPSDM

-65 DVCAALRLEAGPL
+65 EVCAALRLEADPL
-78 LPIVMVTGF
+78 LPVVMVTGF

-111 TLLGHR
+111 TLLVHR
-117 VRYLLRGYQAV
+117 VRYLLRGYQVV
-128 LDLGTAEARNTALLA
+128 LDLRSAEAHNTALLA
-143 ALPDLLF
+143 TLPDLLF
-150 ELDIEGRYIQYH
+150 ELDIEGRYVQYH
-162 PPRSDLLTAPV
+162 PPRSALPTAPIET
-173 KNFIG
+173 FIG
-178 KTIEEVLSQDAARVC
+178 KTIEEVLSPEAARVC
-193 RTAMQEA
+193 RTAMLEA
-200 YETGASIGKQLE
+200 YETGTSIGKQLE
-212 LQLPTGTAWVE
+212 LQLPVGTAWVE
-223 LSVSKSLDS
+223 LSVSRSVDTA
-232 DQRPHFIIL
+232 QTPRFIIL

-265 GLPNREQFRNRV
+265 GLPNREHFRSRV
-277 AGAIDR
+277 ASALEHAGT
-283 AIANKRQ
+283 NKRQ

-318 MTALRLREAVRR
+318 MTALRLRKAVRR
-330 ADPMDR
+330 GDLAER
-336 AIPGSTADADLS
+336 AIPRGSGDADLS

-362 DGSEQA
+362 DAPEQA
-368 AAVATR
+368 GIVATR
-374 ILSAITQPIL
+374 ILSAIMQPIL

-393 PSIGIAVYP
+393 PSIGIAIFP
-402 TDGGDFETL
+402 TDGEDFETL

-422 KRQGPGTL
+422 KRQGPGTF

-456 GNELSLRFQPQFDLA
+456 GDEFSLRFQPQFDLS
-471 TGLIVGMEALLR
+471 TGLIVGMEALIR

-505 MILSIGEWV
+505 MILPIGEWV
-514 LRAACKQA
+514 LRTACKQA
-522 KAWNDEGFSV
+522 KAWNDEGFSE
-532 LRIAVNVSGMQ
+532 LRMAVNVSGLQ
-543 LAQRGFPGLVAAVLR
+543 LAQRGFPGLVATVLR
-558 DSGLPANMLE
+558 DSGLPADKLE

-657 GVEDFAQL
+657 GVEDLAQM
-665 LFLQEER
+665 LFLQEEH
-672 CTLVQGYFLSLP
+672 CTLVQGFFLSPP
-684 LTAAESGQL
+684 LTVAESGQL

-698 RDFDGSRTE
+698 RDFDGSRTQ
-707 RLKAL
+707 RLMR
-712 VNFVERPT
+712 VR
-720 KFEPSSPDG
+720 G
-729 LVNVT
+729 
-734 S
+734 

>member
-1 MTAPKTILIVD
+1 MTTATKTILIVD

-30 GISTAVDG
+30 TISTAVDG
-38 ADALRQFRDKPSDM
+38 TDALRQFRGKPSDM

-65 DVCAALRLEAGPL
+65 DVCGTLRLEAGPL

-87 DDFRSVDAA
+87 DDFGSVDAA

-128 LDLGTAEARNTALLA
+128 LDLRTAEARNTALLA

-150 ELDIEGRYIQYH
+150 ELDIDGRYVQYH
-162 PPRSDLLTAPV
+162 PPRSELLPTPV
-173 KNFIG
+173 ENFIG
-178 KTIEEVLSQDAARVC
+178 KTVEEVLSPEAARVC
-193 RTAMQEA
+193 RSAIQEA
-200 YETGASIGKQLE
+200 YETGASIGMQLE
-212 LQLPTGTAWVE
+212 LRLPGGTAWVE
-223 LSVSKSLDS
+223 LSVSMPVDS
-232 DQRPHFIIL
+232 GQTPHFIIL

-247 SRAAADQIRRLA
+247 RRAAADQIRRLA

-265 GLPNREQFRNRV
+265 GLPNREHFRSRV
-277 AGAIDR
+277 ASALDDAR
-283 AIANKRQ
+283 TNKRQ

-318 MTALRLREAVRR
+318 MTALRLREAVRCG
-330 ADPMDR
+330 DQMER
-336 AIPGSTADADLS
+336 AIPAGTGDRDLS
-348 RLGGDEFMFLMPDI
+348 RLGGDEFMFLMPSI
-362 DGSEQA
+362 DAPDQA
-368 AAVATR
+368 AIIATR
-374 ILSAITQPIL
+374 ILSAIMRPIL

-402 TDGGDFETL
+402 TDGEDFETL
-411 FKSADLAMYFA
+411 FKNADLAMYFA
-422 KRQGPGTL
+422 KRQGHGTFS
-430 AFFKSSMNANAL
+430 FFKPSMNANAL
-442 KRLTMEGKLSRAIA
+442 KRLTMEGKLSGAIA

-471 TGLIVGMEALLR
+471 TGLIVGMEALVR

-490 QVPPLEFIPVAEETG
+490 QVPPLDFIPVAEETG
-505 MILSIGEWV
+505 MILPIGEWV
-514 LRAACKQA
+514 LRAACMQA
-522 KAWNDEGFSV
+522 KAWHDEGLSAV
-532 LRIAVNVSGMQ
+532 RIAVNVSGLQ
-543 LAQRGFPGLVAAVLR
+543 LAQRAFPGLVAAVLR
-558 DSGLPANMLE
+558 DTGLPSFMLE
-568 LEITESVVMT
+568 LEITESVIMA

-584 QVLGELKAIG
+584 QVLKELKAIG

-657 GVEDFAQL
+657 GVEDLAQL
-665 LFLQEER
+665 LFLQEES
-672 CTLVQGYFLSLP
+672 CTLVQGFFLSQP

-698 RDFDGSRTE
+698 RDFDGTRTE
-707 RLKAL
+707 RLRRL
-712 VNFVERPT
+712 RI
-720 KFEPSSPDG
+720 
-729 LVNVT
+729 
-734 S
+734 